1 MSRKHRRQ
9 LKSRREQGFTLV
21 NIAGLVVSTGLVFG
35 AANSSYEWVSGQGNR
50 TFYEDLKL
58 VENTLWD
65 YRNQMNRWP
74 GDCDRDN
81 VIGFHPA
88 NAQVP
93 PAEQENNGA
102 QESVCVSKSTAEF
115 QSTPFNDLENAG
127 LSAEAHIRAM
137 FGSTAT
143 VSIGHG
149 EVGNGRY
156 NVIVI
161 YDLSAERA
169 QWLDREIDGITSGQL
184 GRVRRW
190 DQSDHGSAWPTNKD
204 SNVAIAYYFDQAAP
218 GK

>member
-1 MSRKHRRQ
+1 MSKKHRRQ

-21 NIAGLVVSTGLVFG
+21 NIAGMVVSTGLLFG
-35 AANSSYEWVSGQGNR
+35 AASSSYEWVTNHGDR
-50 TFYEDLKL
+50 AFYEDMKL

-93 PAEQENNGA
+93 PATQENNGG
-102 QESVCVSKSTAEF
+102 QESLCVSKSTAEF

-127 LSAEAHIRAM
+127 LSADEHINAM
-137 FGSTAT
+137 FGGTAT
-143 VSIGHG
+143 VTIGHG
-149 EVGNGRY
+149 EIGGGRY
-156 NVIVI
+156 NVIVV
-161 YDLSAERA
+161 YDVSPDRA
-169 QWLDREIDGITSGQL
+169 QWLDHEIDGITSGQL

-190 DQSDHGSAWPTNKD
+190 DQTDHGSPWPSDHET
-204 SNVAIAYYFDQAAP
+204 NVAVAYYFDQTAP